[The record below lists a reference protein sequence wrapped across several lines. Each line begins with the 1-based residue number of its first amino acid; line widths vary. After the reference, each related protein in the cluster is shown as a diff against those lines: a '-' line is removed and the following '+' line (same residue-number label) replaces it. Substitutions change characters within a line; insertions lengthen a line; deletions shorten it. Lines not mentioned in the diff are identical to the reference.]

1 MNFNKQDKPLA
12 NMDLE
17 QLILTRLKRREN
29 LNQIT
34 AFVCEMLACDWYAGE
49 RLVKQVQNKHKNE
62 LDRQTRRLSL
72 PIGIMSIVSGI
83 VLIFSFLFG

>member
-34 AFVCEMLACDWYAGE
+34 AFACEMLACDWYAG
-49 RLVKQVQNKHKNE
+49 N
-62 LDRQTRRLSL
+62 
-72 PIGIMSIVSGI
+72 G
-83 VLIFSFLFG
+83 